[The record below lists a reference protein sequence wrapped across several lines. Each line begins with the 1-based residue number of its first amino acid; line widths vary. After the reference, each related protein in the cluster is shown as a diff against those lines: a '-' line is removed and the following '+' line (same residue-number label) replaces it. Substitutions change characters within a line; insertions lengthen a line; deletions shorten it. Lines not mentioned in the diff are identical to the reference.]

1 MGVVGGIRTLFHSI
15 ICSQTRESNSHFH
28 VLISSKLETFSK
40 YFNNKRERERERE
53 RDGGMKNTTFAIY
66 YILLS
71 YYFQKLIYCPVSFP
85 FDIYFGQ
92 LLEIFDISVISPN
105 DVRHD

>member
-1 MGVVGGIRTLFHSI
+1 
-15 ICSQTRESNSHFH
+15 
-28 VLISSKLETFSK
+28 
-40 YFNNKRERERERE
+40 
-53 RDGGMKNTTFAIY
+53 MKNTTFAIY

-105 DVRHD
+105 DVRHDCMVTTLPLHAILLNAR